1 MKTKHTRNALRRAVL
16 QGIGTVTALGLTS
29 PLLAADLQSVEYD
42 RIADGQIQV
51 RMTFSEPLAKMPE
64 SFRIDSPPRVAIDM
78 PEVHNRADRRTTRIG
93 LEGIES
99 VTVAETAD
107 RTRAVF
113 NLARPIGYTLST
125 EGNELLVTFREAE
138 PVPRTPVVRPKRE
151 EVAEAAQTEVE
162 PTETGS
168 SFSDARVDGAAPD
181 PSVDFRRG
189 EHGEGRL
196 ILDVGD
202 TDIPLNLRREGLDV
216 VVDLPATRLEPG
228 RYDVRDFG
236 TPITRVDIRS
246 QAQGTRVSLQTRD
259 AGEHL
264 AWQAGDQLT
273 VEVKPI
279 PEAEDDDPLKPKE
292 YTGERLTLKFQDIEV
307 RPLLQ
312 LLADFTGNNIVVSDN
327 VGGSMSLRLENVPW
341 DQAFDLILTTRG
353 LSARQ
358 NGNVIFVAPTDELA
372 QRDASELEARRQSEE
387 LAPLMTDIVQINYAQ
402 AAEISALL
410 ESDQESGRFLSERGS
425 ITVDARTNT
434 LVVHDIADN
443 IRRMRDLIGRLDR
456 PIKQV
461 LIETRIVIATD
472 NFKRELGTRWGV
484 SAGFSSGNNII
495 SSTGSGAGTGA
506 MTDSAIS
513 NMQGLGQPFPIALPE
528 QGNRWNVNLPV
539 ADPTGQIGLSI
550 LGSNVLLDLEL
561 SALQAEG
568 AGEIISNPKVITQNG
583 HEAYIKR
590 GQRVPFVTT
599 SQNGT
604 NVEFQDAMLETKVTP
619 QITPNNNIILDIEVR
634 KDEPDQTFQVQGNP
648 AINEREVKTKVQVA
662 NGETVVLG
670 GIYEY
675 DNISQMDKVPFLGDL
690 PAVGNLFKRLK
701 EDNKR
706 FELLIFV
713 TPKIIEGEQVEL
725 ANN

>member
-16 QGIGTVTALGLTS
+16 QGIGTVTALGLTA

-51 RMTFSEPLAKMPE
+51 RMTFSEPLEAVPE
-64 SFRIDSPPRVAIDM
+64 SFRIDSPPRVAIDL
-78 PEVHNRADRRTTRIG
+78 PDVRNRADSRRTQIG

-99 VTVAETAD
+99 VTVAETTD

-125 EGNELLVTFREAE
+125 EGNDLLVTFREAE
-138 PVPRTPVVRPKRE
+138 PAPRPPVVRPRRD
-151 EVAEAAQTEVE
+151 EVADRIETAEV
-162 PTETGS
+162 TETS
-168 SFSDARVDGAAPD
+168 SMVEARVDGGAAH

-189 EHGEGRL
+189 ENGEGRL
-196 ILDVGD
+196 ILDVGG
-202 TDIPLNLRREGLDV
+202 TNIPLNLRREGLDV
-216 VVDLPATRLEPG
+216 VVDLPATRLEAG

-236 TPITRVDIRS
+236 TPITRVDIRPR
-246 QAQGTRVSLQTRD
+246 AEGTEVRLQTRD

-264 AWQAGDQLT
+264 AWQTGNQLT
-273 VEVKPI
+273 VEVQTI
-279 PEAEDDDPLKPKE
+279 PEVEPDDPLQPKV

-312 LLADFTGNNIVVSDN
+312 LLADFTGNNIVVSDS

-353 LSARQ
+353 LSSRQ
-358 NGNVIFVAPTDELA
+358 NGNVIFVAPTQELA
-372 QRDASELEARRQSEE
+372 ARDAAELEARQRSEE

-402 AAEISALL
+402 AAEIATLL
-410 ESDQESGRFLSERGS
+410 ESDQESGQFLSVRGS

-472 NFKRELGTRWGV
+472 NFQRELGTRWGV
-484 SAGFSSGNNII
+484 TAGFNSGNSII
-495 SSTGSGAGTGA
+495 STTGSGEGTGQ
-506 MTDSAIS
+506 MTDTAVA
-513 NMQGLGQPFPIALPE
+513 NMQNTGQPFPIGLPD
-528 QGNRWNVNLPV
+528 QPGRWNVNLPV

-634 KDEPDQTFQVQGNP
+634 KDEPDQTFLVQGNP
-648 AINEREVKTKVQVA
+648 AINEREVKTKVQVR

-675 DNISQMDKVPFLGDL
+675 TNIDQMDKVPFLGDL
-690 PAVGNLFKRLK
+690 PALGNLFKRINK
-701 EDNKR
+701 ENTR

-713 TPKIIEGEQVEL
+713 TPKIVEGDQVEL
-725 ANN
+725 AAN

>member
-78 PEVHNRADRRTTRIG
+78 PEVRNRADRRTTRIG
-93 LEGIES
+93 VEGIES

-138 PVPRTPVVRPKRE
+138 PVPRPPVVRPKRDVE
-151 EVAEAAQTEVE
+151 ATEDQVDVAHAAKTR
-162 PTETGS
+162 S
-168 SFSDARVDGAAPD
+168 SFDDARIDGRAPD

-353 LSARQ
+353 LSSRQ
-358 NGNVIFVAPTDELA
+358 NGNVIFVAPTEELA

-387 LAPLMTDIVQINYAQ
+387 LAPLLTDIVQINYAQ
-402 AAEISALL
+402 AAEIAALL
-410 ESDQESGRFLSERGS
+410 KSDQESESGQFLSERGS

-472 NFKRELGTRWGV
+472 NFKRELG
-484 SAGFSSGNNII
+484 
-495 SSTGSGAGTGA
+495 
-506 MTDSAIS
+506 
-513 NMQGLGQPFPIALPE
+513 
-528 QGNRWNVNLPV
+528 
-539 ADPTGQIGLSI
+539 
-550 LGSNVLLDLEL
+550 
-561 SALQAEG
+561 
-568 AGEIISNPKVITQNG
+568 
-583 HEAYIKR
+583 
-590 GQRVPFVTT
+590 
-599 SQNGT
+599 
-604 NVEFQDAMLETKVTP
+604 
-619 QITPNNNIILDIEVR
+619 
-634 KDEPDQTFQVQGNP
+634 
-648 AINEREVKTKVQVA
+648 
-662 NGETVVLG
+662 
-670 GIYEY
+670 
-675 DNISQMDKVPFLGDL
+675 
-690 PAVGNLFKRLK
+690 
-701 EDNKR
+701 
-706 FELLIFV
+706 
-713 TPKIIEGEQVEL
+713 
-725 ANN
+725 